1 MKKIVLLLIMAAG
14 LLSCTKELIS
24 QEEAPAEVPMEFEF
38 NIAGTKASKTDWE
51 DGDEIFISFKGLAGK
66 FLFMYYYEETQEW
79 NISYNNLKPSDF
91 ENLDELTLTA
101 VHVAPYV
108 SDCGY
113 DPDSQLFFFF
123 DVDDTPLT
131 NYYLSQT
138 GVPYTVDGNKV
149 TASFTMEK
157 PEGVVLFHTAFDDEV
172 VIDSDYTLASPQVCP
187 VVLVGVNLDG
197 TIRTEVRQPGARM
210 NGFEDE
216 DGTIFTGLLADPAA
230 TAYTFTFASNEEFY
244 TLEYNSALTPG
255 KQYNFPKQSD
265 SRWEQTHTNELYV
278 DLGLTSGTKWAKRN
292 LGALNPGHQG
302 NYYAWAE
309 LQPKKSYKWQTYLWM
324 AEGYEEEIAEGT
336 NSWRFIS
343 KYTVPDNRTEA
354 IWYDG
359 STFIGDGKGSLMDDA
374 YIDDAAWAA
383 LGGKF
388 HIPTKED
395 WQELIKECDWTWKTT
410 EDGYYNNGFLITGPN
425 ENVIFLPAGGWKENA
440 ISDRGL
446 SGYYWASSVRENH
459 SRDACYLTFDP
470 TFGQSVS
477 YLDRFHGLSIRP
489 VYK

>member
-14 LLSCTKELIS
+14 LLSCTKELAP
-24 QEEAPAEVPMEFEF
+24 QEEAPAGVQMKFEF
-38 NIAGTKASKTDWE
+38 NIAGTKASKTDWNQ
-51 DGDEIFISFKGLAGK
+51 DDKILVYFKGVEN
-66 FLFMYYYEETQEW
+66 YYITLYYSSHTQTW
-79 NISYNNLKPSDF
+79 LVYPIGVQPNF
-91 ENLDELTLTA
+91 ENLKEKTLTA
-101 VHVAPYV
+101 VYLPP
-108 SDCGY
+108 SLLFSLGY
-113 DPDSQLFFFF
+113 NTEKQLYEFLDFN
-123 DVDDTPLT
+123 DKPIA
-131 NYYLSQT
+131 NYYLAQT
-138 GVPYTVDGNKV
+138 GVRYRVDGDTVK
-149 TASFTMEK
+149 ASFTMEK
-157 PEGVVLFHTAFDDEV
+157 PEGFVLFHTAFDDEI
-172 VIDSDYTLASPQVCP
+172 VIDSDYTLACPQVCP
-187 VVLVGVNLDG
+187 VALVGVNLDG
-197 TIRTEVRQPGARM
+197 TLRTEVLQPGARM
-210 NGFEDE
+210 NGFPDE
-216 DGTIFTGLLADPAA
+216 DGTIFAGLLADPAA

-336 NSWRFIS
+336 NPWRFIS

-359 STFIGDGKGSLMDDA
+359 STFIGDEKGSLMDDA

-440 ISDRGL
+440 NSDRGL